1 MKSRTA
7 AVTLSASDSPAET
20 GFSTLGLDV
29 RVLAALLALGYEEP
43 TPIQSAA
50 IPILMAGGDVFAQA
64 ATGTGKTAAFALP
77 LLHQLT
83 PEAPPRERLA
93 ALILVPT
100 RELAMQVAEAVH
112 RYGKEM
118 RIVAIPIYGGASMET
133 QIRTLKRGVDVVVA
147 TPGRALDHIRRG
159 TLILGSV
166 KVVVLDE
173 ADEMLD
179 MGFAE
184 DLEAILVATPKERQT
199 ALFSAT
205 LPPRIAAIAG
215 KHLRK
220 PETIKI
226 DREPVAAGQS
236 AQVRQVAYIVPRAHK
251 MAALGRVLDIEHP
264 VSVIVFCR
272 TRTEVD
278 ELTETLNA
286 RGYRA
291 EALHGGLSQEQRDR
305 VMKKFRA
312 NKAELLIATD
322 VAARGLDVQHV
333 SHVVNYDVPSA
344 AESYVHRIGRT
355 GRAGREGVAI
365 TLAEPREHRLLRNIE
380 FLTKQKIEIAQVP
393 TVADLRARRLELTRA
408 SLRETILGGDL
419 DAFRAIVESLAEEFD
434 VMDIAA
440 AAVKQIESREGA
452 NGGEEEIPTLP
463 TRRERTAENR
473 AARGEAH
480 GDARG
485 EAARYGMRS
494 EERRPAA
501 RPERES
507 SAPTRKSARREDP
520 AARAPKRESD
530 AREKGRE
537 PFGPPRDKQRTP
549 RGPQWDVARLY
560 IGAGRLAKVRPSDLV
575 GAIANEAGIDARAIG
590 AIQIADRF
598 SIVEVPDEIADDVV
612 AALRASTIKG
622 RQVLVRRDRA

>member
-1 MKSRTA
+1 MTPRTVSAPA
-7 AVTLSASDSPAET
+7 ADEQGDSGFAS
-20 GFSTLGLDV
+20 LGLDP
-29 RVLAALLALGYEEP
+29 RVLAALTALGYEEP
-43 TPIQSAA
+43 TPIQRAA
-50 IPILMAGGDVFAQA
+50 IPALLRGGDVLAQA

-77 LLHQLT
+77 LLHRLA
-83 PEAPPRERLA
+83 PEAPPRDRTA

-118 RIVAIPIYGGASMET
+118 RIVALPIYGGTSMET
-133 QIRTLKRGVDVVVA
+133 QIRALKRGVDVVVA

-159 TLILGSV
+159 TLNLNSV
-166 KVVVLDE
+166 RTVVLDE

-184 DLEAILVATPKERQT
+184 DLEAILEATPAERQT

-215 KHLRK
+215 KHLND

-226 DREPVAAGQS
+226 DREPVAAGKS
-236 AQVRQVAYIVPRAHK
+236 AKVRQVAYIVPRAHK
-251 MAALGRVLDIEHP
+251 MAALARVLDIEHP
-264 VSVIVFCR
+264 TSVIVFCR

-286 RGYRA
+286 RGHRA

-312 NKAELLIATD
+312 NKADLLVATD

-344 AESYVHRIGRT
+344 SESYVHRIGRT

-393 TVADLRARRLELTRA
+393 TVADLRSRRLELTRA
-408 SLRETILGGDL
+408 SLREAILGGEL
-419 DAFRAIVESLAEEFD
+419 DAYRGIVESLAEEFD
-434 VMDIAA
+434 LMDVAA
-440 AAVKQIESREGA
+440 AAVKQIEQRDGTA
-452 NGGEEEIPTLP
+452 DAEEEIPAAPPRRDRGSEGRGAEGRGAGRETARESVRESASARAARP
-463 TRRERTAENR
+463 ARARERTFG
-473 AARGEAH
+473 GEEKPA
-480 GDARG
+480 
-485 EAARYGMRS
+485 RS
-494 EERRPAA
+494 E
-501 RPERES
+501 
-507 SAPTRKSARREDP
+507 RREP
-520 AARAPKRESD
+520 AGA
-530 AREKGRE
+530 
-537 PFGPPRDKQRTP
+537 PRDKRSAS
-549 RGPQWDVARLY
+549 RGPAWDVARLY
-560 IGAGRLAKVRPSDLV
+560 IGAGRTAKVRPGDLV

-598 SIVEVPDEIADDVV
+598 SIVEVPEEIADDIVN
-612 AALRASTIKG
+612 ALRSSTIKG
-622 RQVLVRRDRA
+622 RQVLVRRDRS